1 MSARR
6 EKFGL
11 WMVGVGGR
19 VSATVAVGVSALK
32 RGLTATWGMVTEL
45 PALADNDLLEPGSL
59 VIGGHEVRSQT
70 ISESIREMHELSG
83 LVDSELIRR
92 CAGDVR
98 KIEANVRRGT
108 LYGSSKAIRAL
119 VGRDH
124 SAEPAR
130 PGEVVK
136 RLTADLEKFQKQHRL
151 DHVVVVNVSSSEPP
165 FRIGPTQRT
174 FASIRRSLGK
184 SGSRVLPASALYALA
199 AIEAGCSYINFTPSL
214 GIAVPGLEARA
225 ADCGTLYA
233 GCDGKTGETLVKSI
247 LAPMFAMRN
256 LRVLSWVGHNIL
268 GNRDGAVLSDP
279 QSRASKIKSKDQTIP
294 GIIGYRPDTHTSIEY
309 MPSLDDWKVAWD
321 FIHFQGFLGTKMNM
335 QFTWQG
341 SDSILAA
348 PLIIDLVRLTVL
360 AWRRGETGLM
370 KHLAC
375 FFKQPMRVGEHDYV
389 TQWQQLVAHVK
400 SGQGGLT
407 GR

>member
-1 MSARR
+1 
-6 EKFGL
+6 
-11 WMVGVGGR
+11 MVGVGGR

-32 RGLTATWGMVTEL
+32 RGLTATSGMVTEL
-45 PALADNDLLEPGSL
+45 PVLIEHDLPEAGAL
-59 VIGGHEVRSQT
+59 VIGGHEIRSQT

-83 LVDSELIRR
+83 LIDSELIRR
-92 CAGDVR
+92 SAGDMR
-98 KIEANVRRGT
+98 KIEANVRKGT
-108 LYGSSKAIRAL
+108 LYGSSKAIRSL
-119 VGRDH
+119 VDH
-124 SAEPAR
+124 KRAAEPTR

-136 RLTADLEKFQKQHRL
+136 RLTADLEQFQQRHRL

-165 FRIGPTQRT
+165 FRVGPSQRT
-174 FASIRRSLGK
+174 FASISRSLGK

-225 ADCGTLYA
+225 AQRGTLYA

-256 LRVLSWVGHNIL
+256 LKVLTWVGHNIL

-279 QSRASKIKSKDQTIP
+279 KNRASKINSKDQTIP
-294 GIIGYRPDTHTSIEY
+294 GIVGYRPDTHTSIEY

-348 PLIIDLVRLTVL
+348 PLIIDMVRLTVL

-375 FFKQPMRVGEHDYV
+375 FFKQPMHGREHDYAA
-389 TQWQQLVAHVK
+389 QWQQLVTHV
-400 SGQGGLT
+400 T
-407 GR
+407 NGRRD

>member
-1 MSARR
+1 MSSRR

-19 VSATVAVGVSALK
+19 VGATVAVGVSALK
-32 RGLTATWGMVTEL
+32 RGLTATCGMVTEL
-45 PALADNDLLEPGSL
+45 PALADHGFPEPGSL

-83 LVDSELIRR
+83 LIDSELIRR
-92 CAGDVR
+92 CSGDIR
-98 KIEANVRRGT
+98 RIEANVRAGT
-108 LYGSSKAIRAL
+108 LYGSSKAIRSL
-119 VGRDH
+119 VGRDC
-124 SAEPAR
+124 ATEPNR
-130 PGEVVK
+130 PGAVVK
-136 RLTADLEKFQKQHRL
+136 RLTADLENFQHQHRL

-174 FASIRRSLGK
+174 FELIRRSLGK
-184 SGSRVLPASALYALA
+184 SRSRVLPASALYALA

-225 ADCGTLYA
+225 AQRGTLYA
-233 GCDGKTGETLVKSI
+233 GRDGKTGETLVKSI

-256 LRVLSWVGHNIL
+256 LKVLSWVGHNIL

-294 GIIGYRPDTHTSIEY
+294 AIVGYQPDTHTSIEY
-309 MPSLDDWKVAWD
+309 IRSLDDWKVAWD

-335 QFTWQG
+335 QFTWQA

-375 FFKQPMRVGEHDYV
+375 FFKQPMQVGEHDYV
-389 TQWQQLVAHVK
+389 TQWQQLVAHVNR
-400 SGQGGLT
+400 
-407 GR
+407 GRGR